1 MGKWRVYERQV
12 ELSQAL
18 APRGHHLRTFVRSVI
33 ICTVLGEVI
42 CLIHFGIVARDW
54 AAAYAIGA
62 TWIKDNIR
70 KWFLE

>member
-1 MGKWRVYERQV
+1 MSKWRIYERTV
-12 ELSQAL
+12 ELSPAL
-18 APRGHHLRTFVRSVI
+18 ERGPHRLRLFVRSVI
-33 ICTVLGEVI
+33 ICTVLGEVV